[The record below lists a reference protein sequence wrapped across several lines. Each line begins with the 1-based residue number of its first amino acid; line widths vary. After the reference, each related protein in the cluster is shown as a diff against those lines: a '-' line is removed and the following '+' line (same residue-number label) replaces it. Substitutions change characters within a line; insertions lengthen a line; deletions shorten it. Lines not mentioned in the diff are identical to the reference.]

1 MIHRA
6 VFFLSILILVC
17 APAAV
22 GQNQGEVGVFA
33 NYFRFHNANDTNMLG
48 IGGRVSVNVRPHV
61 VLEAEGAYDF
71 EQTAHITVR
80 GLTNPVRADFRAT
93 HFLVGPQFTLGKGGP
108 WRIYGTLKGGF
119 VRFGV
124 TPGAVTFANFPTVL
138 TNTDLNGVFYPAGGV
153 EAFAG
158 ILGFRAEIGDEM
170 YFDNG
175 ANHNLRITF
184 GPTIRF

>member
-1 MIHRA
+1 MSLLHQSKSANGQRCWPTLVLAVSILRSHRGLEIKVKWRHTIMHRA
-6 VFFLSILILVC
+6 VFFLSVLILVC
-17 APAAV
+17 PAAV
-22 GQNQGEVGVFA
+22 SQNHGEVGVFA
-33 NYFRFHNANDTNMLG
+33 NYFRFHNANDLNMLG
-48 IGGRVSVNVRPHV
+48 VGGRLSVNVHPHV

-80 GLTNPVRADFRAT
+80 G
-93 HFLVGPQFTLGKGGP
+93 
-108 WRIYGTLKGGF
+108 
-119 VRFGV
+119 
-124 TPGAVTFANFPTVL
+124 L

-170 YFDNG
+170 YFANG

-184 GPTIRF
+184 GPAIRF